1 MKITISNAKD
11 ASDVNTPLPLS
22 DLTTKSATLAYEQV
36 GLTKSTIPTVSKFLT
51 IPISIR
57 VVALLLLASQVC
69 SQQLIPDKDFPVP
82 RDKPSFTYHPPSK
95 SLLLVGGSTIFPD
108 TVRNDVW
115 KLNGTKWIRIE
126 AQGPGARAF
135 FSGGLNKA
143 DNQIYCYGGVPVSS
157 AGLQLE
163 QAKNDLWAF
172 DGNTWSEL
180 TVDKIGSR
188 HHHAMVFADHLD
200 AFVLYGGFSTS
211 GADTVTWLLKDGCFT
226 ALKIPGPGV
235 RYQSSI
241 AYDPKRKKVII
252 YGGGNNPS
260 EHWEFDGERW
270 TQIRVDKN
278 PGVKFRASIA
288 YDASR
293 GKIVMH
299 AGQVNLN
306 MQDPENH
313 NLPDT
318 WTWDGTQWE
327 KIASAS
333 VFPIAMTY
341 DPKTKSLL
349 AYGFDEGN
357 PSKERGLALWQLKKD
372 EWRKLTDYGKW
383 NTLNYLAKCVEQN
396 ENDVDAL
403 KLYAS
408 GLRAAGQ
415 YEKAEGAYKKLQ
427 HRFPNDSNLLTAL
440 AHIMA
445 SQAKY
450 KEATDYYEQ
459 AVALSPNA
467 NDFYN
472 LACIYSRQGD
482 INKCFENLDKA
493 VSHGFNSR
501 KDLESDPDLAQLKS
515 DSRWNLLIEKLDQPD

>member
-1 MKITISNAKD
+1 MNNFQII
-11 ASDVNTPLPLS
+11 L
-22 DLTTKSATLAYEQV
+22 
-36 GLTKSTIPTVSKFLT
+36 
-51 IPISIR
+51 ISIR
-57 VVALLLLASQVC
+57 VVSLLLVTSHAC
-69 SQQLIPDKDFPVP
+69 SQQLVPDKDFPVP
-82 RDKPSFTYHPPSK
+82 RDKPTFTYHPPSK
-95 SLLLVGGSTIFPD
+95 SLLLVGGSPIFPD

-115 KLNGTKWIRIE
+115 KLTGTKWTGIE

-143 DNQIYCYGGVPVSS
+143 DNQIYCYGGVPVST
-157 AGLQLE
+157 AGLRLGK
-163 QAKNDLWAF
+163 AKDDLRAF
-172 DGNTWSEL
+172 DGSTWSGVM
-180 TVDKIGSR
+180 VDAIGSR
-188 HHHAMVFADHLD
+188 HHHAMVFADHLN

-211 GADTVTWLLKDGCFT
+211 GADTVTWLLKDGRFT
-226 ALKIPGPGV
+226 ALKIQGPGV
-235 RYQSSI
+235 RYQSSM
-241 AYDPKRKKVII
+241 AYDPKRKKVIM
-252 YGGGNNPS
+252 YGGGNSPS

-270 TQIRVDKN
+270 TQIRVGKN

-293 GKIVMH
+293 EKIVMH

-313 NLPDT
+313 NVPDT

-349 AYGFDEGN
+349 AYGFDQGN
-357 PSKERGLALWQLKKD
+357 PSAERGLALWQLKKD
-372 EWRKLTDYGKW
+372 EWRKIADYGKW
-383 NTLNYLAKCVEQN
+383 NTLNYLAKRVEQN
-396 ENDVDAL
+396 ENDTDAL
-403 KLYAS
+403 KLYAN

-415 YEKAEGAYKKLQ
+415 YEKAEEVYKKLQ
-427 HRFPNDSNLLTAL
+427 HRFPNDSNLLADL
-440 AHIMA
+440 ANVMA

-450 KEATDYYEQ
+450 KEATDFYEQ

-472 LACIYSRQGD
+472 LACIYS
-482 INKCFENLDKA
+482 KSFENLNKA
-493 VSHGFNSR
+493 LSHGFNSR
-501 KDLESDPDLAQLKS
+501 KDLEHDPDLAQLKS
-515 DSRWNLLIEKLDQPD
+515 DSRWKLLIEN